1 MRILSAIL
9 SVFNELARPGVGSP
23 YVRGVIFAAHSLVSA
38 ALVSGLGVSG
48 FAAAA
53 SIAIAYALL
62 KERRDIMT
70 GGGIW
75 DSLEDTMAIAM
86 GGFYGAALW
95 PVYVIG
101 TAFGIMVL
109 ANWKRR

>member
-1 MRILSAIL
+1 MRILSALL
-9 SVFNELARPGVGSP
+9 SVIKELARPGVGSP
-23 YVRGVIFAAHSLVSA
+23 YVRGVIFAAHALVSA
-38 ALVSGLGVSG
+38 ALVNLLGVSG

-75 DSLEDTMAIAM
+75 DSLEDTAGIAM

-95 PVYVIG
+95 PVYVLG

-109 ANWKRR
+109 AEARR